1 MDNVTKISFKG
12 KTRIEGKPLYQYDY
26 GQVLKFIDLNL
37 PYSYEVH
44 FSNYE
49 RGTSITQIG
58 DENGVSIPDSLLTTG
73 KDIFVWIFLHTGLN
87 DGETEYMVTIPVYE
101 RAQISNEQPTLA
113 EQTAIS
119 QAISALDAAESAIT
133 TQMRNAAQSAA
144 DAAEA
149 SGQAQ
154 ACRILVESYRDQIE
168 NSVGNGYIT
177 IGHTRLTE
185 SELQQLLALIQ
196 ED

>member
-12 KTRIEGKPLYQYDY
+12 KTRIESKPLYQYDY
-26 GQVLKFIDLNL
+26 GQKLKFIDLDL
-37 PYSYEVH
+37 PASYEVH

-58 DENGVSIPDSLLTTG
+58 YRSGVSIPDSLLATG
-73 KDIFVWIFLHTGLN
+73 LDIYVWIFLHTGQD

-101 RAQISNEQPTLA
+101 RAEISDEQPTPA
-113 EQTAIS
+113 EQSTITQTIAVLN
-119 QAISALDAAESAIT
+119 SAV
-133 TQMRNAAQSAA
+133 NAASTSAT
-144 DAAEA
+144 DAQEA
-149 SGQAQ
+149 NNQAQ
-154 ACRILVESYRDQIE
+154 ACRILVESYRNQIE

-185 SELQQLLALIQ
+185 SELQKLLALIQ

>member
-149 SGQAQ
+149 SGQA
-154 ACRILVESYRDQIE
+154 
-168 NSVGNGYIT
+168 
-177 IGHTRLTE
+177 
-185 SELQQLLALIQ
+185 
-196 ED
+196 